1 MHYEIQD
8 QKGNVID
15 IATDWQEFIQ
25 KYKAAHFATKEPL
38 HLEKVEDEDESD
50 M

>member
-1 MHYEIQD
+1 MHYEISVNG
-8 QKGNVID
+8 KVIE
-15 IATDWQEFIQ
+15 TTGDWSELMQ
-25 KYKAAHFATKEPL
+25 KYKVLRKEIRQPL